1 MRVLKFSN
9 YLLESTDMHLSYSAF
24 DWDDN
29 ILHMPT
35 TILMDKKSGN
45 SWLPIEVSTSEF
57 ANIRND
63 KDNYRLRDD
72 NPEIAFSG
80 FRDTGPKG
88 KSVFIEDVKKAL
100 NAKAYAPAWDHFIET
115 LSNGTIFA
123 IVTARGHEPDTIKM
137 AVEYIIDN
145 ILDENQKF
153 LLYSHCLKH
162 IYLFNDKNVDSYDRI
177 PKGQLSKSKL
187 IQEYLDTCDFYGVS
201 SKSFASEFGEASA
214 SNPEKAK
221 EMALDKF
228 VNKCNQY
235 AKKIGAKS
243 VSIGFSDDDPKNVDH
258 VHKFF
263 KEKSALTNELE
274 HVFKLNVYKTT
285 DRSIKGGER
294 KKFVG
299 GEEIKLESNLTPGLE
314 GSILPFTKWNNMT
327 SYNYPNSKDVP
338 TDDQHH
344 KLKMTTGQSTS
355 LYKEFAF
362 NRKSKKK

>member
-1 MRVLKFSN
+1 MIKRFISFINESN
-9 YLLESTDMHLSYSAF
+9 DIDLSYSAF

-35 TILMDKKSGN
+35 TILMDKKIN
-45 SWLPIEVSTSEF
+45 NNWEPIEVSTSEF
-57 ANIRND
+57 ANVRND
-63 KDNYRLRDD
+63 KDNYRLRND
-72 NPEIAFSG
+72 NPLIAFSG

-100 NAKAYAPAWDHFIET
+100 STKAYAPAWDHFIET

-123 IVTARGHEPDTIKM
+123 IVTARGHEPDTIRT

-145 ILDENQKF
+145 TLDENQKF

-162 IYLFNDKNVDSYDRI
+162 LYLFKDSDVDSYDRI
-177 PKGQLSKSKL
+177 PKGQISKSKL
-187 IQEYLDTCDFYGVS
+187 IQEYLDTCDFYGVT
-201 SKSFASEFGEASA
+201 SKSFTDEFGEASA

-221 EMALDKF
+221 EMALDRF
-228 VNKCNQY
+228 VDKCNEY
-235 AKKIGAKS
+235 AKRIGAKS
-243 VSIGFSDDDPKNVDH
+243 ISIGFSDDDPKNVDH

-263 KEKSALTNELE
+263 KEKSALTNYLM
-274 HVFKLNVYKTT
+274 HQVKLNVYKTT

-299 GEEIKLESNLTPGLE
+299 GEEIKLETNQAPGLE
-314 GSILPFTKWNNMT
+314 SSILPFTKWNNMT
-327 SYNYPNSKDVP
+327 SYNYPNNKDIP

-344 KLKMTTGQSTS
+344 GLKMKTNQSTS
-355 LYKEFAF
+355 FYKEFAF
-362 NRKSKKK
+362 NRKSKRK